1 MEEQEKKYYTIDD
14 VARELGVS
22 KSTVSRA
29 ISGKGRIGT
38 KTRER
43 VQRFIEEH
51 DYRPNAVA
59 KGLAQKKTYNLGL
72 LLPMDY
78 AATEYSFFKDCMKG
92 ICQEASRWNYDIIIS
107 MVEGEEL
114 SQVSRL
120 VCNRKVDGVILSRA
134 TEHSFIQDY
143 LRKNE
148 MPYLVVGPGTEPGT
162 VYVDNP
168 NEEASRELTE
178 IMLMKGIRRLA
189 LMGGKDDI
197 SVNESRF
204 QGFVQAHEK
213 MGVPVDASLIFRNVD
228 NHLQAMEAVEASL
241 AAQADGIV
249 CMDDFISNL
258 ALGCLREKQV
268 RLPEECRLA
277 SFYDSGQ
284 MEYNDPPITSVRF
297 DTVMLG
303 RNACRKLLRL
313 LGEETEEEVP
323 QLNYQVILRETTK

>member
-197 SVNESRF
+197 SVNESCF

-228 NHLQAMEAVEASL
+228 NHLHAMEAVEASL